1 MDKAQTHEETGGHGD
16 SLYTPNFLTRGK
28 GGGIKL
34 TYSRLEQR
42 DEIQTRQ
49 TDRQTE

>member
-1 MDKAQTHEETGGHGD
+1 MKKQADTAIH
-16 SLYTPNFLTRGK
+16 YTPLTFLRGER